1 MEAVFCRDCY
11 SLDPKRTNE
20 EGKARCVSQHKF
32 VDPMGKACP
41 EFYYTL
47 EQKEKFDTKFDTM
60 REQLQ
65 AMQEVAMIRQ
75 VLGGVK

>member
-1 MEAVFCRDCY
+1 MKDVFCRDCY

-32 VDPMGKACP
+32 VDPMSKACT

-47 EQKEKFDTKFDTM
+47 EGKVKIETA